1 MPGLLFPLLSLLVIL
16 SQILSSGPAKGEDFL
31 ASPSVTEVKVL
42 ADKKNHPG
50 TYKILAG
57 NWVAQAGSQRVTVE
71 IWTRHQT
78 PDTRHQTPDTRHQT
92 PDIFIIV
99 SDRLTPVGFSVPG
112 MVLLQHQDRLQY
124 LGQTKG
130 VGPRQVKST

>member
-71 IWTRHQT
+71 IWSRHQT
-78 PDTRHQTPDTRHQT
+78 PDTKHQT
-92 PDIFIIV
+92 FL
-99 SDRLTPVGFSVPG
+99 SFSLTA
-112 MVLLQHQDRLQY
+112 
-124 LGQTKG
+124 
-130 VGPRQVKST
+130 